1 MRVFRSVKFS
11 SCLAFVLLDGID
23 EDGALEAL
31 TDPVA
36 AAALKKK
43 RALIHAGM
51 GSALDGTAP
60 HPPPKTCIT

>member
-1 MRVFRSVKFS
+1 MVS
-11 SCLAFVLLDGID
+11 DGID

-31 TDPVA
+31 SDPVA

-51 GSALDGTAP
+51 GSALDGTAHDP
-60 HPPPKTCIT
+60 TFDNYLT